1 VQDTAWRAA
10 RHRSGARLPRSRVDP
25 AVVVAR
31 HTPREVSL
39 LLTLWRRPL
48 KTATFETNRGTITAE
63 LYDKDA
69 PKTVENFEKL
79 ANSGFYDG
87 VKFHRVIP
95 DFVVQGGDPLSRDLP
110 EGDPRIG
117 SGGPGWRIKCET
129 AGNPRKHDVGALSMA
144 HAGKDTGGSQFFMV
158 LSEDNTRHL
167 NGVHTVFGKI
177 TGGLDVMKQIKKND
191 VMTSVRV
198 S

>member
-1 VQDTAWRAA
+1 M
-10 RHRSGARLPRSRVDP
+10 
-25 AVVVAR
+25 
-31 HTPREVSL
+31 
-39 LLTLWRRPL
+39 
-48 KTATFETNRGTITAE
+48 KTATFITNRGTIVADLFE
-63 LYDKDA
+63 KDA

-95 DFVVQGGDPLSRDLP
+95 EFVVQGGDPQSRDLP
-110 EGDPRIG
+110 AGDPKIG
-117 SGGPGWRIKCET
+117 TGGPGYKIKCET
-129 AGNPRKHDVGALSMA
+129 KGNPNTHQVGSLSMA

-158 LSEDNTRHL
+158 LSEERTSHL

-177 TGGLDVMKQIKKND
+177 TSGIDVMQQIKKDD

-198 S
+198 A